1 MRLPKVAVI
10 TPGTFP
16 IPSGSSSSVERVV
29 EYVSGLA
36 SDRMEARIYS
46 KQWFGQERYG
56 TVRGVPCERVS
67 AGSARM
73 YLQGVMQ
80 RLRSFA
86 PDIIQVENRPRF
98 VLPLIRSFPD
108 SRVWLSLHS
117 TTFINPKHIAPR
129 MLRLALRAVE
139 RIFVNS
145 RYLFNQVAAVC
156 PDCAGRIIINPL
168 GVDGERFISR
178 WTDDGERRVRAGK
191 QMQGWEH
198 RDIIM
203 YVGRIIPLKGV
214 HFLLR
219 ALPQVIA
226 KHPQALFVIV
236 GSAFY
241 GSPRKTAYVRKLER
255 IGRRYPHH
263 VRFIPYVPHQE
274 VPKWYTLADIVV
286 VSSVAREAFGLV
298 NLEAMASGVP
308 VVATRVGGIQEVVKD
323 GVTGLLVPPFRLK
336 EQLTGALVHML
347 GDSEMRRRMGEAAV
361 QHVQTHF
368 TWKQTAER
376 WADEVCGCQIE

>member
-29 EYVSGLA
+29 EYVASLA

-67 AGSARM
+67 AGSSRM

-80 RLRSFA
+80 QLRAFA

-117 TTFINPKHIAPR
+117 TTFINPKHIARR
-129 MLRLALRAVE
+129 MLRLALRSAD

-145 RYLFNQVAAVC
+145 RYLFNQVATAC
-156 PDCAGRIIINPL
+156 PECASRIIINPL

-178 WTDDGERRVRAGK
+178 WTGDGERRVQAGK

-214 HFLLR
+214 HCLLR
-219 ALPQVIA
+219 AVPQVIE

-241 GSPRKTAYVRKLER
+241 GSLRKTAYVRRLER
-255 IGRRYPHH
+255 IGRKYPHH
-263 VRFIPYVPHQE
+263 VRFVPYVPHEE
-274 VPKWYTLADIVV
+274 VPKWYALADMAVV
-286 VSSVAREAFGLV
+286 PSVAREAFGLV

-336 EQLTGALVHML
+336 EHLTGALLRML
-347 GDSEMRRRMGEAAV
+347 GDSDMRRRMGEAAV
-361 QHVQTHF
+361 RHVQTQF

-376 WADEVCGCQIE
+376 WADEVCGCHIE